1 MDIQQWYVVTVGDDS
16 ENQVALRSGVVQRT
30 LNRQLAAGRLSPE
43 TVVAVARAY
52 GRDVLD
58 ALVTVGLITAQD
70 IRNHGVRQALIDA
83 TDREIAELVYERLAR
98 GDDHPE
104 FEDSPP
110 LRLVPDAADHPTH
123 DAGPEGGGL

>member
-1 MDIQQWYVVTVGDDS
+1 MDIQQWYVATVGDDS

-43 TVVAVARAY
+43 SVVAVARAY
-52 GRDVLD
+52 GKDVLD
-58 ALVTVGLITAQD
+58 ALVTVGLITARD
-70 IRNHGVRQALIDA
+70 IRDHGVREALAAA

-98 GDDHPE
+98 GEHPE
-104 FEDSPP
+104 FEESPP
-110 LRLVPDAADHPTH
+110 LHVLPDAADHPTH